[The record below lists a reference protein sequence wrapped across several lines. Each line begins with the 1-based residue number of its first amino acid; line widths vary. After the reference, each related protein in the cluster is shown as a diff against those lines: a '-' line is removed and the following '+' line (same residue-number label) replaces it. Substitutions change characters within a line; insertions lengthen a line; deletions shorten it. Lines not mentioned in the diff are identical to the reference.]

1 MKIKNMCS
9 EKNYKRVNDIIDK
22 SDFDLSDEAEIIIVD
37 TNDEPIKLIGYDN
50 DYMLKLNSNDI
61 LFIESYNNSIYAK
74 TKSVTVQ
81 IKNKLYEIE
90 LLLSPKGFIRV
101 NKSQI
106 INLKTIVRIKP
117 MLNYRIK
124 VHLEGGFIVF
134 VSRKYYHSFIEEFK
148 K

>member
-9 EKNYKRVNDIIDK
+9 EKNYKSVNALIDK
-22 SDFDLSDEAEIIIVD
+22 SDFDLSDEAEVIIID
-37 TNDEPIKLIGYDN
+37 SNDEPINLIGYDN
-50 DYMLKLNSNDI
+50 NCMLKLNSNDI
-61 LFIESYNNSIYAK
+61 LLIESYNNNIYAK
-74 TKSVTVQ
+74 TKSVSVQ
-81 IKNKLYEIE
+81 IKSKLYEVE
-90 LLLSPKGFIRV
+90 LLLSQKGFIRV

-124 VHLEGGFIVF
+124 VHLEDNFIVF
-134 VSRKYYHSFIEEFK
+134 VSRKYYHSFIEKFK